1 VKAVRIAAPG
11 GREILR
17 YEDAPRPEP
26 RAGES
31 LVRIEA
37 AGVNFIDVYHRTG
50 AYKGT
55 FPLTL
60 GIEGAGVVEQVGPG
74 VKDVRTGDRVASVA
88 FAGSY
93 AQYAVAPADKLVR
106 LPEGVSASEGAAAI
120 LQGMTAH
127 YLALSTYPLKE
138 GDTCLVHAAAGGV
151 GRLLCQVAKMRG
163 ARVVATAG
171 GPEKVRIA
179 HDAGADEA
187 IDYKS
192 QDFEAE
198 VKKFT
203 GGKGVEVVYDSVGKT
218 TFEKSLNCL
227 ARRGM
232 MILFGQSSGAVPPVD
247 PQVLNQKGSLYLTRP
262 TLFHYAAAR
271 EDLLE
276 RAGQVF
282 EWIRNSKLRISIF
295 REVPLADAAE
305 AHRMLESRE
314 TTGKLVLIP

>member
-1 VKAVRIAAPG
+1 MKAVRIAAPG

-26 RAGES
+26 KAGEA

-151 GRLLCQVAKMRG
+151 GRLLCRRRRSHRLPMGKAYGSDRNRHGRRRCEGRTGQ
-163 ARVVATAG
+163 
-171 GPEKVRIA
+171 
-179 HDAGADEA
+179 
-187 IDYKS
+187 
-192 QDFEAE
+192 AE
-198 VKKFT
+198 W
-203 GGKGVEVVYDSVGKT
+203 
-218 TFEKSLNCL
+218 L
-227 ARRGM
+227 
-232 MILFGQSSGAVPPVD
+232 
-247 PQVLNQKGSLYLTRP
+247 
-262 TLFHYAAAR
+262 
-271 EDLLE
+271 
-276 RAGQVF
+276 
-282 EWIRNSKLRISIF
+282 
-295 REVPLADAAE
+295 
-305 AHRMLESRE
+305 
-314 TTGKLVLIP
+314 

>member
-1 VKAVRIAAPG
+1 MKAVRIAAPG

-282 EWIRNSKLRISIF
+282 DWIRNGKLRISIF